1 VQSTTDEIRIQASKS
16 ITLTAGQSQIVI
28 EGGNITF
35 TCPGTWTVKGASH
48 AWSGGGSRAASLMTL
63 PNGTSTIQDWIE
75 LDYRDPELN
84 QGVAGVDYEIHL
96 EGGAVLAGVLDE
108 QGRGRHE
115 NVLRKRVLKVVYK
128 PRKPEKEQK
137 VAAHKRLLA

>member
-1 VQSTTDEIRIQASKS
+1 MRSAIQASKS

-35 TCPGTWTVKGASH
+35 TCPGTWTVKGAGH
-48 AWSGGGSRAASLMTL
+48 DWSGGGSGAASLMTL

-115 NVLRKRVLKVVYK
+115 NVLRKRVRKVVYK

-137 VAAHKRLLA
+137 FAAHKRLLA

>member
-1 VQSTTDEIRIQASKS
+1 
-16 ITLTAGQSQIVI
+16 
-28 EGGNITF
+28 
-35 TCPGTWTVKGASH
+35 
-48 AWSGGGSRAASLMTL
+48 MTL